1 MNILHVKVAEPPAHL
16 LERARIAMEALDAG
30 DLPEPY
36 FGIGFESLPQLLE
49 IFSPRRWA
57 LINYLSAQGPMT
69 LTDLARGLGLD
80 ESEAQG
86 DVAALQEWTVVER
99 RADGRLWVPWDEV
112 DMRLPLAQ
120 QAA

>member
-1 MNILHVKVAEPPAHL
+1 MNVLHVKIAEPTADL
-16 LERARIAMEALDAG
+16 LERARCVMESLDVG

-49 IFSPRRWA
+49 VFSPRRWT
-57 LINYLSAQGPMT
+57 LISYLSAQGPLT
-69 LTDLARGLGLD
+69 LADLARGLGRD

-86 DVAALQEWTVVER
+86 DVATLLEWTVVER

-112 DMRLPLAQ
+112 DMRLPLAR